1 MSSRIEF
8 DDFTQFLRNH
18 TEKSKFLLFPHCG
31 LCTFSVSFVFEDI
44 FSKMSDR
51 SRRTLGHKKLLLKT
65 LRLRS
70 FKCNLLI
77 ILTLHYSQ
85 KLEVFLINIMFL
97 SLKKYTL
104 PTYFDNIR
112 NVVTLVMM
120 QCFIDYFFAILLLL
134 SIWWF
139 LWMLIVMKGAGKEY
153 VTMDIVVIN
162 YKHDFSNRCLRGHHI
177 F

>member
-1 MSSRIEF
+1 
-8 DDFTQFLRNH
+8 
-18 TEKSKFLLFPHCG
+18 
-31 LCTFSVSFVFEDI
+31 
-44 FSKMSDR
+44 
-51 SRRTLGHKKLLLKT
+51 
-65 LRLRS
+65 
-70 FKCNLLI
+70 
-77 ILTLHYSQ
+77 
-85 KLEVFLINIMFL
+85 MFL

-139 LWMLIVMKGAGKEY
+139 LWMLTVMKRAGKEY

-177 F
+177 FKKTFHMYYRFKEIGETDQ